1 MGQAPG
7 LAAATGAYSCFEDE
21 AGQSLRPPE
30 ARTWARRGCTP
41 VAVVSGKGSGRV
53 SAAGL
58 ARTPSFKPRSSSAT
72 APENPSR
79 HGAHQGEYTT
89 SIQ

>member
-41 VAVVSGKGSGRV
+41 VAVVSGKGSGRRV
-53 SAAGL
+53 RRRA
-58 ARTPSFKPRSSSAT
+58 
-72 APENPSR
+72 
-79 HGAHQGEYTT
+79 GAHTQLQAPV
-89 SIQ
+89 ILCNRA